1 MMYNKRL
8 KTKQSVC
15 YFCIFTAFL
24 LMIFNKSYGQQVI
37 DEKRMIILKE
47 TPALF
52 DFPGKLKR
60 FITTIAN
67 ADSADII
74 LNKYFFATAVEN
86 TDSIHL
92 KDYFRQYM
100 RILLNGKEF
109 IYINAFCKK
118 PGYFLEAAYYNKGGG
133 KCYFRA
139 LVDLANQRVDKL
151 YFNAPR

>member
-1 MMYNKRL
+1 MF
-8 KTKQSVC
+8 

-24 LMIFNKSYGQQVI
+24 LVIFNKSYGQQII
-37 DEKRMIILKE
+37 DEKRVIILQE

-52 DFPGKLKR
+52 DFPGTVQR
-60 FITTIAN
+60 FIPSKTD
-67 ADSADII
+67 ADSADLI
-74 LNKYFFATAVEN
+74 LKNYFLKTTGK
-86 TDSIHL
+86 TDNRIHL
-92 KDYFRQYM
+92 KDYFRQYI
-100 RILLNGKEF
+100 RILLNGMEF